1 MFTALQSV
9 GEWKR
14 TDTRV
19 TLGGI
24 ELHFDNHAIGAPR
37 QRRLAG
43 TAPSTSTMLIS
54 DPCLSYLNRSHID
67 NLLHFY
73 YATQGTMSFMS
84 SKDFDNENAEV
95 MSEGQQVVDVTEH
108 RPQRSP

>member
-37 QRRLAG
+37 QRPLAG

-54 DPCLSYLNRSHID
+54 VPCLSYLNRLHID
-67 NLLHFY
+67 NFSHCS
-73 YATQGTMSFMS
+73 YAIQDTMSLMS
-84 SKDFDNENAEV
+84 SKEFDSGNAEV
-95 MSEGQQVVDVTEH
+95 MSEGQPAVDMTEH
-108 RPQRSP
+108 RPQR

>member
-14 TDTRV
+14 TGTRV

-24 ELHFDNHAIGAPR
+24 KLHFDNHAIGAPR
-37 QRRLAG
+37 QRPLAG

-54 DPCLSYLNRSHID
+54 VPCLSYLNRLHIHNLSHY
-67 NLLHFY
+67 Y
-73 YATQGTMSFMS
+73 YATQGTVSLMSG
-84 SKDFDNENAEV
+84 KDFDKGIAEV
-95 MSEGQQVVDVTEH
+95 MSEGQ
-108 RPQRSP
+108 RSLT